1 MKVTIFATLATYAAA
16 FTGPAT
22 KPTVSIML
30 KVLNVELMNVTNGLM
45 ITKWLLND
53 QWMYSSPATRH
64 WI

>member
-30 KVLNVELMNVTNGLM
+30 KVLNVEFMNVTNGLM
-45 ITKWLLND
+45 ITK
-53 QWMYSSPATRH
+53 
-64 WI
+64 